1 MINIKNIRNQI
12 DSILLRIRS
21 ELVSHTDLD
30 NKKSWRTFQQMNEI
44 IKKEQ
49 IELNNLFEVLE
60 LQLEEQ
66 QKEIQDL
73 KKYKKILELEEEL
86 KQIKQERLTE
96 VNIKERI
103 NDVSSTQQTIRIIY

>member
-30 NKKSWRTFQQMNEI
+30 NKKSWRTFQQMNET